1 MLLLRNARIDGPPD
15 APAGE
20 AVAVDDGS
28 IVAVGADSDV
38 RELAR
43 GAREVDVGGRRV
55 IPGLIDSHAHVV
67 RAGLTWAREV
77 HWSACRSLRE
87 ALALVSARA
96 AELPA
101 GTWIPVIGGWH
112 PLQFE
117 EGRGPTK
124 ADLDAAAP
132 DHPCYVQ
139 LLYDEAVLNSAGLR
153 SADLADSAPEGVV
166 RGPEAFRRCLAAMG
180 PAGFAEQVS
189 STRAML
195 ADLAA
200 LGLTGALDAGGI
212 GLGPDSYKPLHEVW
226 REGGLSMR
234 LRLYLGAGARGRERE
249 EIEDWVRFTPRGF
262 GDDML
267 RFTGIGEILVF
278 KCWDGDGLTPFTID
292 RESFDEFTEI
302 SRMAAAGGWP
312 VHVHAVL
319 DASAAAI
326 LDGWE
331 RVAEEHDLG
340 ALRFSLAHA
349 DAVSDD
355 TLRRARAL
363 GIGVAVQ
370 NRMAFR
376 ASGSAEVWGEAAV
389 ADAPPLR
396 RLLELG
402 FPLGAGTDATVVSSI
417 NPWPS
422 LAWLVTGETVGGPR
436 RNPEHRLTRAE
447 ALRLY
452 TEGSAW
458 FSFEEHTR
466 GRLAAGRTADL
477 AVLSDDYFGVPD
489 EEIGSLRSELTLCG
503 GEVVHTGTD
512 FDGVAAA

>member
-1 MLLLRNARIDGPPD
+1 MLLLRNAKLEGPPG
-15 APAGE
+15 APASE
-20 AVAVDDGS
+20 AIAVDGGS
-28 IVAVGADSDV
+28 IVAVGADADV
-38 RELAR
+38 RERAG
-43 GAREVDVGGRRV
+43 GAREIDLGGRRV
-55 IPGLIDSHAHVV
+55 VPGLIDSHAHVV
-67 RAGLTWAREV
+67 RAGLTWEREV
-77 HWSACRSLRE
+77 RWSACTSLRA
-87 ALALVSARA
+87 ALELVRSRA
-96 AELPA
+96 AELPP

-117 EGRGPTK
+117 EGRGPTQ
-124 ADLDAAAP
+124 ADLDAVAP

-139 LLYDEAVLNSAGLR
+139 LLYDEAVLNRAGVR
-153 SADLADSAPEGVV
+153 ACGLADAAADGVV
-166 RGPEAFRRCLAAMG
+166 RGPEAFRHCLATMG
-180 PAGFAEQVS
+180 PAGFAAEVA
-189 STRAML
+189 STRSML
-195 ADLAA
+195 ADLSA

-212 GLGPDSYKPLHEVW
+212 GIGPDSYKPLHEVW
-226 REGGLSMR
+226 RGGGLPVR

-249 EIEDWVRFTPRGF
+249 EIEDWLRFTPRGF
-262 GDDML
+262 GDDRL

-278 KCWDGDGLTPFTID
+278 KCWDGDGLTPFTVD

-326 LDGWE
+326 LDAWE
-331 RVAEEHDLG
+331 RVAEDHDLG

-363 GIGVAVQ
+363 GVGIAVQ
-370 NRMAFR
+370 NRMAYR
-376 ASGSAEVWGEAAV
+376 ASGSAQAWGEAAV

-396 RLLELG
+396 RMLELG
-402 FPLGAGTDATVVSSI
+402 FPIGAGTDATVVSSI

-436 RNPEHRLTRAE
+436 RNPEHRLTRIE

-458 FSFEEHTR
+458 FSSEEDAR
-466 GRLAAGRTADL
+466 GRLAPGWAADL
-477 AVLSDDYFGVPD
+477 AVLSGDYFGVPD
-489 EEIGSLRSELTLCG
+489 EEIGALRSELTLCG
-503 GEVVHTGTD
+503 GDVVHAAPA
-512 FDGVAAA
+512 FEGVAAT